1 MKKRRLDMTTFYT
14 LGIYGLLL
22 TGCLLLVLLGART
35 YGRTV
40 ESQREN
46 DNQRAILSYLS
57 TSIRNHDHENAV
69 AIEQG
74 PEGDMLV
81 MTDEANEKSYV
92 TRIYLSEG
100 ELIEEFS
107 RAEADFG
114 QGEKQSIGRCRIL
127 EMEWVGDRS
136 LQLRLDEG
144 SVLVSLRSE
153 MGGSQ

>member
-22 TGCLLLVLLGART
+22 AGCLLLVLLGART

-46 DNQRAILSYLS
+46 DNHRAILSYLS
-57 TSIRNHDHENAV
+57 TIIRNHDHENAV
-69 AIEQG
+69 TIEQG

-81 MTDEANEKSYV
+81 LTDEADGGIYA

-100 ELIEEFS
+100 QLVEEFS
-107 RAEADFG
+107 RAEAALG
-114 QGEKQSIGRCRIL
+114 QGEKQIIGHCSTL
-127 EMEWVGDRS
+127 EIKPVGDRS
-136 LQLRLDEG
+136 LRLCLDAG

-153 MGGSQ
+153 TGGGQ